1 MRAHS
6 EGNMTIHD
14 MIKAFNV
21 DMRESREKK
30 TMTEH
35 DLQIGHGQG

>member
-1 MRAHS
+1 MRPHS
-6 EGNMTIHD
+6 EGNMTTHD

-30 TMTEH
+30 TLAEH
-35 DLQIGHGQG
+35 DQQIGHGQD

>member
-6 EGNMTIHD
+6 EGNMTTYD
-14 MIKAFNV
+14 MIKAFNG

-30 TMTEH
+30 MLTEY
-35 DLQIGHGQG
+35 DLQIGNGQG